1 MTAKNSSYRIRTTAA
16 DGAFFLEY
24 NLFQVF
30 FAWNQE
36 RHANASF
43 ELHLVLS
50 GTCTVSVKEK
60 TLRLFGGDVLIIPSG
75 AHHMSVSDPGPFRHL
90 SVSFTMDKGIGIFSA
105 SADYRLLK
113 ADPETLFAAEALIHE
128 TTDSRPFR
136 EEMLSLLLKE
146 LFLHILRSEG
156 LSADEP
162 SPAGNAS
169 GDPFDLSRARTDTID
184 VFFEKH
190 HAENVSEAMLAD
202 ALHVSVRQLSRIL
215 KKNYGMNFS
224 EKLLTARMDHAAWLL
239 RTTDL
244 SISAISEAVGFSSE
258 GNLFRHFRARFG
270 MTPRQYRLGK

>member
-1 MTAKNSSYRIRTTAA
+1 MTAKDSSYRIRTTAA
-16 DGAFFLEY
+16 DGAFSLEY
-24 NLFQVF
+24 NLFQDF
-30 FAWNQE
+30 SAWDQE

-50 GTCTVSVKEK
+50 GACTVSVKEK
-60 TLRLFGGDVLIIPSG
+60 TLRLSGGDVLIIPSG
-75 AHHMSVSDPGPFRHL
+75 AHHMSSSDPGAFSHL
-90 SVSFTMDKGIGIFSA
+90 SVSFTMAEGNGIFSA
-105 SADYRLLK
+105 SSDHILLK
-113 ADPETLFAAEALIHE
+113 ADAKTRSAAEALIRE
-128 TTDSRPFR
+128 TTGRSAFR
-136 EEMLSLLLKE
+136 EEMISLLLKE
-146 LFLHILRSEG
+146 LFLYILRADE
-156 LSADEP
+156 LSADTSFAKEGTG
-162 SPAGNAS
+162 SDVFESN
-169 GDPFDLSRARTDTID
+169 RVRTDTID

-258 GNLFRHFRARFG
+258 GNLFRHFRSRFG

>member
-1 MTAKNSSYRIRTTAA
+1 MVQNTAKNKIRTLAA
-16 DGAFFLEY
+16 DSSFHLEF
-24 NLFQVF
+24 NPLQSFSV
-30 FAWNQE
+30 WNQE

-43 ELHLVLS
+43 ELHVILS
-50 GTCTVSVKEK
+50 GTCTVSVKDIS
-60 TLRLFGGDVLIIPSG
+60 LHLSGGDILVIPSG

-90 SVSFTMDKGIGIFSA
+90 SVSFTMDKGIGILSA

-146 LFLHILRSEG
+146 MFLHILRSEG

-169 GDPFDLSRARTDTID
+169 GDPFDLSRARTDMID
-184 VFFEKH
+184 VFFEQH
-190 HAENVSEAMLAD
+190 HAEHVSESQLAEL
-202 ALHVSVRQLSRIL
+202 LHVSVRQLSRIL

-224 EKLLTARMDHAAWLL
+224 EKLLSSRMDHAAWLL

-244 SISAISEAVGFSSE
+244 SVAAVSEAAGFSSE
-258 GNLFRHFRARFG
+258 GNLFRCFRTRFG